1 MNDLSPASDAV
12 PAAAGT
18 APAQTA
24 ALAFATEPGAQGT
37 LREGASGTNNP
48 RRNGRSK
55 QPGGEDEGR
64 EGAALDPQGAVEV
77 GAELGELGFE
87 TGDIGLCRR
96 FEADDVGLEN
106 GDIGLCR
113 EHVVAGSGGGT
124 RGVHDGLGHRF
135 IGAGIAEHLHS
146 LMRIKH
152 GGIRVDSFRP
162 VGNIR

>member
-1 MNDLSPASDAV
+1 MNGLSLTSDAV

-37 LREGASGTNNP
+37 LRGGASGTNNP

-55 QPGGEDEGR
+55 QPGREDEGR

-77 GAELGELGFE
+77 GAELGKVGFR
-87 TGDIGLCRR
+87 RR

-113 EHVVAGSGGGT
+113 EHVVAGSGGGA

-135 IGAGIAEHLHS
+135 IGAGIAEHLHG
-146 LMRIKH
+146 LIRIEH
-152 GGIRVDSFRP
+152 SGIRVDSFRP